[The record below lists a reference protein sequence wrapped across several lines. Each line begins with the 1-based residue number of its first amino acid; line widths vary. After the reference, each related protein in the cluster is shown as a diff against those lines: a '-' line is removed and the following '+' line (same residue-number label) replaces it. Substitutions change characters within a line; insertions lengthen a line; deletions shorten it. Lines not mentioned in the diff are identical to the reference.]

1 MPTAATLQPDL
12 VIRSAL
18 LIDGGGAP
26 GVIGDLAVKDDRIVA
41 IGELGALKGGIEIA
55 ASGKALA
62 PGFIDVHTHDDRA
75 LLFDPL
81 MACKASQGVTT
92 VVAGNCGVSLAP
104 LEIRR
109 RPPPPLDLVGE
120 APEHYFASFADYLAA
135 LDSAPPALNAACQ
148 VGHSTLR
155 LGAMDRLDRPA
166 SAAEIAAM
174 RKHLERSLEAG
185 AIGLS
190 TGLWYEPAAAAPTEE
205 VIELARALKPLG
217 AIHTTHMRDEAEHVL
232 DSLAESFAI
241 GKAAEV
247 PVVISHHKVSGV
259 ANHGRTR
266 ETLALIDK
274 ARREQ
279 PLGLDVYPYIAG
291 STVLRANRMGLASKV
306 IVTWS
311 RARPEF
317 AGQDLAEIADK
328 MGCGIEEAVE
338 KLQPAGA
345 IYFMMDEADVR
356 RVLSYPYAMIGS
368 DGLPHDEHPHPRLW
382 GTFPRVLGHYAREV
396 GLFTLEEAVR
406 RMTSLPAAKF
416 GLSGRGTLRP
426 GAYAD
431 LVLFDPA
438 TVADLASFEKPKTA
452 AAGIDTVW
460 VNGRAVWR
468 AGGSTGARPG
478 RALRL
483 SALGPMGGDRLP
495 D

>member
-1 MPTAATLQPDL
+1 
-12 VIRSAL
+12 
-18 LIDGGGAP
+18 
-26 GVIGDLAVKDDRIVA
+26 
-41 IGELGALKGGIEIA
+41 
-55 ASGKALA
+55 
-62 PGFIDVHTHDDRA
+62 
-75 LLFDPL
+75 DPL
-81 MACKASQGVTT
+81 MACKVSQGVTT
-92 VVAGNCGVSLAP
+92 VVTGNCGVSLAP
-104 LEIRR
+104 LEIRH

-135 LDSAPPALNAACQ
+135 LDSTPPALNAACQ
-148 VGHSTLR
+148 VGHSSLR

-166 SAAEIAAM
+166 TTGEIAVM
-174 RKHLERSLEAG
+174 RRRLERSLEAG

-205 VIELARALKPLG
+205 VIELARALKPPG

-232 DSLAESFAI
+232 DSLAETFAI

-317 AGQDLAEIADK
+317 AGQDIVAIADK

-382 GTFPRVLGHYAREV
+382 GTFPRVLGHYARGQVRAQRARHPPSRRLRGPRPLRPRDRGRPRQLREAQDARGRHRYRLGQRPRRV
-396 GLFTLEEAVR
+396 ARGPVDRCAARTRAALERARPYGR
-406 RMTSLPAAKF
+406 RQAAKLKRLHH
-416 GLSGRGTLRP
+416 GEHGGH
-426 GAYAD
+426 GGHGGHG
-431 LVLFDPA
+431 
-438 TVADLASFEKPKTA
+438 EKSKF
-452 AAGIDTVW
+452 
-460 VNGRAVWR
+460 
-468 AGGSTGARPG
+468 
-478 RALRL
+478 
-483 SALGPMGGDRLP
+483 
-495 D
+495 

>member
-18 LIDGGGAP
+18 LIDGSGAP
-26 GVIGDLAVKDDRIVA
+26 GVIGDLAIKDDRIVA
-41 IGELGALKGGIEIA
+41 IGELGTLKGGAEIA
-55 ASGKALA
+55 AAGKALA

-75 LLFDPL
+75 LLSDPL
-81 MACKASQGVTT
+81 MACKVSQGVTT

-104 LEIRR
+104 LEIRH

-135 LDSAPPALNAACQ
+135 LDSDPARAQRGVPSRPFDLARGCHGPPRPPGDALPRSPPCAA
-148 VGHSTLR
+148 R
-155 LGAMDRLDRPA
+155 
-166 SAAEIAAM
+166 
-174 RKHLERSLEAG
+174 LERSLEAG

-232 DSLAESFAI
+232 DSLAETFAI

-317 AGQDLAEIADK
+317 AGQDIAEIARK

-438 TVADLASFEKPKTA
+438 TVADLASFEKPKTP

-460 VNGRAVWR
+460 VNGSTVWR
-468 AGGSTGARPG
+468 GGRSTGA
-478 RALRL
+478 
-483 SALGPMGGDRLP
+483 GPDARCA
-495 D
+495 